1 MRRKSVAFDQ
11 SRSFGISAASALE
24 DNVHDQPRLISAKMA
39 WKIFTVFLTAFT
51 LILLV
56 SCGDDKPDTVS
67 LEDISHTSDKFD
79 HIDDDKPQV
88 EIKDQKPKEGY
99 FLTAFDS
106 IYKDASWFMLDSLL
120 FPDRFGPSKMEKW
133 YLLNKKDSIVA
144 LHYEFK
150 DSLRTKNAFFNW
162 IDCYG
167 PKCTSYQVGSQFKK
181 QSRNSLFLIGTN
193 HLVYLESQ
201 SPIKTEALIGILNEK
216 KKDRNWIYVLE
227 IPGRKLTR
235 WSTMKEG
242 ELKELNGHQDV
253 KTSGL

>member
-1 MRRKSVAFDQ
+1 MRKIVSPLRRK
-11 SRSFGISAASALE
+11 
-24 DNVHDQPRLISAKMA
+24 DNVHDQPRRISAKMI
-39 WKIFTVFLTAFT
+39 WKILAVFLA
-51 LILLV
+51 LMLVV
-56 SCGDDKPDTVS
+56 SCSDDDADKTVS

-79 HIDDDKPQV
+79 HIDDAKDEV
-88 EIKDQKPKEGY
+88 EIKDEKPKKGY

-106 IYKDASWFMLDSLL
+106 IYTDASWFMLDSLL

-167 PKCTSYQVGSQFKK
+167 PKCTSYQVGSPFKK
-181 QSRNSLFLIGTN
+181 QARNSLFLVGVN

-201 SPIKTEALIGILNEK
+201 SPIKTEELIGILNEK
-216 KKDRNWIYVLE
+216 KKDQNWIYVLE
-227 IPGRKLTR
+227 IPGRKKTR

-242 ELKELNGHQDV
+242 EFLEIN
-253 KTSGL
+253 KTTGY

>member
-1 MRRKSVAFDQ
+1 MRRKSVAFDTA
-11 SRSFGISAASALE
+11 SVSAASAFE
-24 DNVHDQPRLISAKMA
+24 DSAMTNFSAKMTG
-39 WKIFTVFLTAFT
+39 KIVTVFLT
-51 LILLV
+51 LCMVSLLV

-79 HIDDDKPQV
+79 HIDDDKSLE
-88 EIKDQKPKEGY
+88 EIKDQKPKKGY

-106 IYKDASWFMLDSLL
+106 IYRDASWFVLDSLL

-181 QSRNSLFLIGTN
+181 QSRNSLFLIGAN

-201 SPIKTEALIGILNEK
+201 GPIKTEELIGILNEK
-216 KKDRNWIYVLE
+216 KKDQNWIYILE

-242 ELKELNGHQDV
+242 EIRELNGQ
-253 KTSGL
+253 KTEDARQKTI

>member
-1 MRRKSVAFDQ
+1 MRKSKAF
-11 SRSFGISAASALE
+11 E
-24 DNVHDQPRLISAKMA
+24 DNVMTSVSAKMT
-39 WKIFTVFLTAFT
+39 WKILTVFVA
-51 LILLV
+51 LILVV
-56 SCGDDKPDTVS
+56 SCSDDADKTVS

-79 HIDDDKPQV
+79 HIDDDKGEV
-88 EIKDQKPKEGY
+88 EIKDEKPKKAY

-106 IYKDASWFMLDSLL
+106 IYTDASWFMLDSLL

-167 PKCTSYQVGSQFKK
+167 PKCSSYQIGSQFKK
-181 QSRNSLFLIGTN
+181 QSRNSLFLIGAN
-193 HLVYLESQ
+193 HLVYMESQ
-201 SPIKTEALIGILNEK
+201 LPIKTEELIGILNEK

-227 IPGRKLTR
+227 IPGRKKTR
-235 WSTMKEG
+235 WSTVKEG
-242 ELKELNGHQDV
+242 EFLEINKTQD
-253 KTSGL
+253 

>member
-1 MRRKSVAFDQ
+1 MRKSEAF
-11 SRSFGISAASALE
+11 E
-24 DNVHDQPRLISAKMA
+24 DNVMTSVSGKMT
-39 WKIFTVFLTAFT
+39 WKILTIFFA
-51 LILLV
+51 LMLLT
-56 SCGDDKPDTVS
+56 SCNDDKADTVS

-79 HIDDDKPQV
+79 HIDENKERV
-88 EIKDQKPKEGY
+88 EITDEKPKQAY

-106 IYKDASWFMLDSLL
+106 IYKDASWFILDSLL

-133 YLLNKKDSIVA
+133 YLLNQKDSIVA

-181 QSRNSLFLIGTN
+181 QSRNSLFLIGEK
-193 HLVYLESQ
+193 HLVYMESKT
-201 SPIKTEALIGILNEK
+201 PIAADKLVELLNEK

-227 IPGRKLTR
+227 IPGKKLTR
-235 WSTMKEG
+235 WSTIKEG
-242 ELKELNGHQDV
+242 EITELKKTQD
-253 KTSGL
+253 

>member
-1 MRRKSVAFDQ
+1 MRRKSVAFDTA
-11 SRSFGISAASALE
+11 SVSAASAFE
-24 DNVHDQPRLISAKMA
+24 DSAMTCFSAKMTG
-39 WKIFTVFLTAFT
+39 KIVTVFLT
-51 LILLV
+51 LCMVSLLV

-79 HIDDDKPQV
+79 HIDDDKSPE
-88 EIKDQKPKEGY
+88 EIKDQKPKKGY

-106 IYKDASWFMLDSLL
+106 IYRDASWFVLDSLL

-181 QSRNSLFLIGTN
+181 QSRNSLFLIGAN

-201 SPIKTEALIGILNEK
+201 APIKTEELIGILNEK
-216 KKDRNWIYVLE
+216 KKDQNWIYILE

-242 ELKELNGHQDV
+242 EILEINKTQDI
-253 KTSGL
+253 